1 MLKRGLHIT
10 ALLIVLLAALTPLAE
25 TVDTWDHDP
34 NPAHDTELQLTAWFT
49 GLGVVLTVVLL
60 TRAVGKVLLRCT
72 RFLEPRISSIFVLR
86 AKPVPESGAGPPLTS
101 PLRI

>member
-34 NPAHDTELQLTAWFT
+34 NPTHDTELQLTAWFT
-49 GLGVVLTVVLL
+49 GLGVVLTVILL
-60 TRAVGKVLLRCT
+60 TSVVGQVFLRCS
-72 RFLEPRISSIFVLR
+72 RFLEHRIVSIFMLR
-86 AKPVPESGAGPPLTS
+86 AESVSESGAGPPLTS